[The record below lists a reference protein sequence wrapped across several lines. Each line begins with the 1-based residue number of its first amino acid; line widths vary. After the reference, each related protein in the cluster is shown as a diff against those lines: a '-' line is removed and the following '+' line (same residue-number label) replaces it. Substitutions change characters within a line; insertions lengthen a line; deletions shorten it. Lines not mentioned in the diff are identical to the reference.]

1 MPTITNV
8 TTLEVT
14 PEKFLEACSPSEL
27 MEVDML
33 IQGAHFQKKMHD
45 EAAGQ
50 KAIDELKKAF
60 NNGN

>member
-1 MPTITNV
+1 MPTISNV
-8 TTLEVT
+8 LTLEVT

-33 IQGAHFQKKMHD
+33 IQGAYYQNKMQD

-50 KAIDELKKAF
+50 KAINELKKNF
-60 NNGN
+60 Q

>member
-1 MPTITNV
+1 MPTITNF

-50 KAIDELKKAF
+50 KAIDELKKSF